1 MGTFG
6 SNFDSNGESSDR
18 MAERQPKTVGIGLI
32 AAFFLANTAA
42 TAFGQLADDEIDHSW
57 AVSPLPGATES
68 DWIAYLAEIKGGES
82 ENRLPDGTRG
92 DIVTNSHAYEVE
104 WANPGNQY
112 AAFGQATY
120 YALWTGKKPAV
131 ILLVRGSKDAVTV
144 IRTKMLC
151 LAGGV
156 ECEVVDVR

>member
-1 MGTFG
+1 MGRFSDNINSSSQG
-6 SNFDSNGESSDR
+6 SSR
-18 MAERQPKTVGIGLI
+18 MGKRQPKAVGIGLI
-32 AAFFLANTAA
+32 AAFFLANAAA
-42 TAFGQLADDEIDHSW
+42 TTFGQL
-57 AVSPLPGATES
+57 ES
-68 DWIAYLAEIKGGES
+68 DESEHPWADVPSAGAAESEWIEYLAEIKGGEA
-82 ENRLPDGTRG
+82 EYRLPDGTRC
-92 DIVTNSHAYEVE
+92 DIVTSTHAYEVE

>member
-1 MGTFG
+1 MG
-6 SNFDSNGESSDR
+6 N
-18 MAERQPKTVGIGLI
+18 RQPKAVGIGFI
-32 AAFFLANTAA
+32 AAFFLANAAA
-42 TAFGQLADDEIDHSW
+42 TTFGQL
-57 AVSPLPGATES
+57 ES
-68 DWIAYLAEIKGGES
+68 DESEHPWADVPSAGAAESEWIEYLAEIKGGEA
-82 ENRLPDGTRG
+82 EYRLPDGTRC